1 MKLFRQLLT
10 FSMVLLVG
18 VTSVACG
25 SSQDSAR
32 SPQAQQPAATATAPQ
47 APAAPQ
53 PTLADGKYTIQQVTY
68 NDADGEYTA
77 FLLNTPAGQPSTFR
91 SLNVPMARLTEE
103 EISQKQ
109 QSYLQIAQGQPSL
122 HLTED
127 FKIEYVHNVTETAV
141 NPQTGQTETIIVR
154 QESNFWTPF
163 AGALLGQAIG
173 NALFTPQYYIPPV
186 YRPGGV
192 LVGYGGYGNS
202 YDRAVQSYRTRYNAP
217 PAEFRNRQAFRTS
230 GQLRPRTVATPRRTP
245 TTQSPVT
252 TQSPTRP
259 QQGNRSTG
267 SGYGTNTLRRNN
279 QPSGTSRPRGSFGTN
294 TRPRSGGVRMRRR

>member
-18 VTSVACG
+18 VTSVACS
-25 SSQDSAR
+25 SSQDAR
-32 SPQAQQPAATATAPQ
+32 SSQAQQPAPTA
-47 APAAPQ
+47 AAPQ
-53 PTLADGKYTIQQVTY
+53 TPATPQTPLADGQYTVQQVTY
-68 NDADGEYTA
+68 NDADGEYSA
-77 FLLNTPAGQPSTFR
+77 FLLNTSAGQPSIFR
-91 SLNVPMARLTEE
+91 SLNVPLARLTDE
-103 EISQKQ
+103 EISQGK

-127 FKIEYVHNVTETAV
+127 FKIEYVHNVTENAV

-186 YRPGGV
+186 YQPGGV
-192 LVGYGGYGNS
+192 LVGYGGYGTS
-202 YDRAVQSYRTRYNAP
+202 YDRAVQSYRTRHNAP

-245 TTQSPVT
+245 TTQAPVT
-252 TQSPTRP
+252 TQSPTRT

-267 SGYGTNTLRRNN
+267 AGYGTNTLRRNN
-279 QPSGTSRPRGSFGTN
+279 QPSGNTRPRGSFGTN
-294 TRPRSGGVRMRRR
+294 TRPRSGGVRVRRR